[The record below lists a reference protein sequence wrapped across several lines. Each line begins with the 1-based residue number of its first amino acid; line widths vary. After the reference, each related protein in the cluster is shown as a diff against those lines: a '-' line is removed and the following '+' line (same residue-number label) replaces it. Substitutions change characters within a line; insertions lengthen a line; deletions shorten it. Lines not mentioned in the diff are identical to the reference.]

1 MHASQPVR
9 VVANE
14 CVELPVTKLLR
25 ASGFDVVTIL
35 DYCQQGADDR
45 TVLRTA
51 SGLGRILL
59 TYDRQGRDFGA
70 LHAHDHSGLAIVNC
84 RVTDF
89 SVLAELIVKSFMAV
103 QINPGNIYVMEPRR
117 VRVHKSDG
125 SSEQFLVS
133 NI

>member
-9 VVANE
+9 VVVNE
-14 CVELPVTKLLR
+14 CVELPVTELLR
-25 ASGFDVVTIL
+25 TSGFDVVTIL
-35 DYCQQGADDR
+35 DYCQPGADDR
-45 TVLRTA
+45 TVLETA

-70 LHAHDHSGLAIVNC
+70 LDAHHSGLAIVNC

-89 SVLAELIVKSFMAV
+89 SVLAELIIRSLMAV
-103 QINPGNIYVMEPRR
+103 QIRPGNIYVMEPRR
-117 VRVHKSDG
+117 VRVRKSDG
-125 SSEQFLVS
+125 SSEQFFVS

>member
-9 VVANE
+9 ILVNE
-14 CVELPVTKLLR
+14 CVELPVTALLR
-25 ASGFDVVTIL
+25 ASGLDIVSIL
-35 DYCQQGADDR
+35 DYCQPGEDDR
-45 TVLRTA
+45 TVLKTA

-59 TYDRQGRDFGA
+59 TYDRRGYDFGA
-70 LHAHDHSGLAIVNC
+70 LDEHHSGLAIVNC

-89 SVLAELIVKSFMAV
+89 SVRAELIVKSVLAV
-103 QINPGNIYVMEPRR
+103 QINPGNIYVMEPGR

-125 SSEQFLVS
+125 SSELFLVS

>member
-9 VVANE
+9 ILVNE
-14 CVELPVTKLLR
+14 CVELPVTALLR

-35 DYCQQGADDR
+35 DYCQPGADDR
-45 TVLRTA
+45 TVLQTA
-51 SGLGRILL
+51 SDLGRILL

-70 LHAHDHSGLAIVNC
+70 LDAHHSGLAIVNC
-84 RVTDF
+84 RVTNF
-89 SVLAELIVKSFMAV
+89 SVLARIIVQSFMAV
-103 QINPGNIYVMEPRR
+103 QISPGNIYVMEPSR

-125 SSEQFLVS
+125 SSELLLVS